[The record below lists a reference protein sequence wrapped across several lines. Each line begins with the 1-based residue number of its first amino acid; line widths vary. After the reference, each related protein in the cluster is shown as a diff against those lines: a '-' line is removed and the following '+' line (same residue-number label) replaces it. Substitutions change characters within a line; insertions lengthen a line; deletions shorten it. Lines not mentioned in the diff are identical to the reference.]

1 MKFLIFLIF
10 LLIICG
16 CKNPKERSDNLQQK
30 LKPIAIKTNEMDSDK
45 NISKDTMP
53 DFDKIKY
60 TIEEKGIKP
69 TIPVLPTFKPVPVE
83 PPHTISCFNPNLKI
97 EDAIELINS
106 GIENTQWFIVEN
118 KKVDYQHTQLDQ
130 TDTIWIKEKLLKM
143 DWKLIDSSQTNIG
156 NQNRIT
162 LKMQKE
168 NRICNIQKEL
178 YLAGK
183 ENDNVIKEWFE
194 IRKIKSE
201 N

>member
-1 MKFLIFLIF
+1 MKFIKFLIF
-10 LLIICG
+10 LLIISG
-16 CKNPKERSDNLQQK
+16 CNNPKEKPDNLQQK
-30 LKPIAIKTNEMDSDK
+30 LKPIAIKTNEVDSDK

-60 TIEEKGIKP
+60 AIDEKGIEP
-69 TIPVLPTFKPVPVE
+69 EIPVPV

-118 KKVDYQHTQLDQ
+118 KKADYQHTQLDQ

-143 DWKLIDSSQTNIG
+143 DWKLIDSSQTNIRK
-156 NQNRIT
+156 QNTII

-168 NRICNIQKEL
+168 HRICNIKKEL
-178 YLAGK
+178 YLANK
-183 ENDNVIKEWFE
+183 KNDNIINEWFE
-194 IRKIKSE
+194 IRKVKSE

>member
-1 MKFLIFLIF
+1 M
-10 LLIICG
+10 
-16 CKNPKERSDNLQQK
+16 DN
-30 LKPIAIKTNEMDSDK
+30 DK
-45 NISKDTMP
+45 NISKDIMP

-60 TIEEKGIKP
+60 AIDEKGIKP
-69 TIPVLPTFKPVPVE
+69 TIPDLPTFKPVPI

-118 KKVDYQHTQLDQ
+118 KKVYYQHTQLDQ

-156 NQNRIT
+156 NQNTII

-168 NRICNIQKEL
+168 HRICNIKKEL
-178 YLAGK
+178 YLANK
-183 ENDNVIKEWFE
+183 KNDNIINEWFE
-194 IRKIKSE
+194 IRKVKSE

>member
-1 MKFLIFLIF
+1 MKCIKSLIF
-10 LLIICG
+10 LLIISG
-16 CKNPKERSDNLQQK
+16 CNNPKEKPDNLQQK

-60 TIEEKGIKP
+60 TIDGKGIKP

-83 PPHTISCFNPNLKI
+83 PPRTISCFNPNLKI

-106 GIENTQWFIVEN
+106 GVENTQWFIVEN

-168 NRICNIQKEL
+168 NRICTIEKKL
-178 YLAGK
+178 YLADK
-183 ENDNVIKEWFE
+183 KNDNSVDESFQ
-194 IRKIKSE
+194 IRTEK
-201 N
+201 

>member
-16 CKNPKERSDNLQQK
+16 CNNPKERSDNLQQK